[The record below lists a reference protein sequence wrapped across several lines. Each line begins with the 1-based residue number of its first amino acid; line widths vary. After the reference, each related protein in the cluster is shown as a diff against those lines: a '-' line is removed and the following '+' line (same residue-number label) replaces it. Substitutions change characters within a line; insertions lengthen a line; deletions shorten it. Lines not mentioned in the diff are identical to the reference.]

1 MATITSSEIK
11 NATFGYVA
19 RRGYRPE
26 QVDLILDR
34 AAETIDTL
42 TKENAILSE
51 KLRALQSQVDELRAR
66 ESSLNEIMIRA
77 QKMSDDMIA
86 EATVKSNNMV
96 ADAERKSE
104 ELLSSARSL
113 GESKINEYKES
124 IALEKAKLAEARE
137 EAAGFIDMI
146 VGELTTQ
153 TEMIAKIKTRA
164 HIEDV
169 KGVVYQAPAAV
180 EEPAPEPEP
189 EITAAPEAPAAEP
202 EPAPA
207 PVFET
212 AAPAQAEEAPLTF
225 DSIPDVKPYEPVS
238 QAAAPA
244 EPENSAAVSSVADQ
258 IAGRILQNAPAS
270 SPAPSPAPSSSP
282 ASAGMSWDEII
293 GLKTGSNPTPKT
305 ETPDASSLKFG
316 KEFDVTIH

>member
-1 MATITSSEIK
+1 MAMITSSEIK
-11 NATFGYVA
+11 NATFGYAV

-26 QVDLILDR
+26 QVDQILDR
-34 AAETIDTL
+34 ASDTIDSL
-42 TKENAILSE
+42 TKENAILNE
-51 KLRALQSQVDELRAR
+51 RIRALTSQVEELRAR

-104 ELLSSARSL
+104 ELLASARTL
-113 GESKINEYKES
+113 GEGKINEYKES

-169 KGVVYQAPAAV
+169 KPAAYQP
-180 EEPAPEPEP
+180 EEP
-189 EITAAPEAPAAEP
+189 APAAEP
-202 EPAPA
+202 EPVAAEPEPVAVPEPAAEPAPEPAPA
-207 PVFET
+207 PAAEP
-212 AAPAQAEEAPLTF
+212 APAPAAEPAPLTF
-225 DSIPDVKPYEPVS
+225 DTIQQPKTYTAPEAVP
-238 QAAAPA
+238 APA
-244 EPENSAAVSSVADQ
+244 AESAPASVADE
-258 IAGRILQNAPAS
+258 IAGRILQNAPEAAPAA
-270 SPAPSPAPSSSP
+270 PAPATST
-282 ASAGMSWDEII
+282 AGMSWDEII

-305 ETPDASSLKFG
+305 DTPDTGSLKFG